1 VAIEFNCPRCGKF
14 LTTTESRALALAKCP
29 SCSELITVP
38 ATSESA
44 EVAPAVSVA
53 SAMSPELAA
62 TAAWS
67 SALTPGPSPGPT
79 GGFAPAAAPIDAPSP
94 GAPASDVPHQAAGVA
109 PPLPVGGTPGDART
123 ATGYGLT
130 NRQACPRC
138 GHTVVVGA
146 AYCAGCGVALIP
158 AAYPLQYAG
167 YFRRMLAAAIDLTI
181 VSLAAGALALL
192 LQSDGWQPWFLLWFF
207 YSAAMES
214 SREQA
219 TFGKRMLGMIVCGGD
234 GRRLTF
240 PRAAIRTLAKLASLA
255 ICGMGYI
262 MPLLTPKKQAL
273 HDLMTDAVVVLS

>member
-38 ATSESA
+38 AATGHA
-44 EVAPAVSVA
+44 EMTPVA

-79 GGFAPAAAPIDAPSP
+79 GGFEPAPGPTDAPAP
-94 GAPASDVPHQAAGVA
+94 GAPTSDVPHNAAGFA
-109 PPLPVGGTPGDART
+109 PPPPLAGAPFDART
-123 ATGYGLT
+123 KTGYGLADL
-130 NRQACPRC
+130 QACPRC
-138 GHTVVVGA
+138 GHAIVVGA

-167 YFRRMLAAAIDLTI
+167 YFRRMLAAAIDFTI
-181 VSLAAGALALL
+181 VSLASGALALL
-192 LQSDGWQPWFLLWFF
+192 LRSDGWQPWFLLWFF
-207 YSAAMES
+207 YSTALES

-219 TFGKRMLGMIVCGGD
+219 TFGKRMLGMIVCGAD

-240 PRAAIRTLAKLASLA
+240 ARAAIRTLAKLASLA